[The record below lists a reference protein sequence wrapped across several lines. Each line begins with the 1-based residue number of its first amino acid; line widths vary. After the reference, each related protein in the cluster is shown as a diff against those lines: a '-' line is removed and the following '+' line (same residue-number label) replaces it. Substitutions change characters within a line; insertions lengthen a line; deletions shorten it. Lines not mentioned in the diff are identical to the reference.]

1 MVEDPGEQ
9 RFRGLLVSDRDFLR
23 GSRARRQ
30 RQGAPENG
38 RDPHRSESLGR
49 ARKVAAVFGYGV
61 PPVAFGGLDWIVF
74 GLYVG
79 AAIAIGLWAVRFAA
93 KDSDSFF
100 LAGRRLPW
108 WLLGTSMVATTFS
121 TDTPNLVAELVR
133 QNGVAANWA
142 WWAFCITGMLTVFVF
157 APLWRRSRLTTD
169 LGFYEIR
176 YGGRPAAFL
185 RGFRAVYL
193 GVFFN
198 CVVIATVTLAGAK
211 IGGVLFGLEK
221 STAVL
226 LAGGLAAAYAV
237 VAGFWGVVV
246 TDLLQFVVSMVGA
259 VVAAVWALDHPAVGG
274 LSGLV
279 EQFGDRLAIV
289 PPTGTEAF
297 AVLFI
302 VPVALQWWS
311 VWYPGAE
318 PGGGGYIA
326 QRMLAARSEGDA
338 LRGTL
343 WFNIAHYTL
352 RPWPWI
358 LVALASLAVYPD
370 LAALQNAL
378 PGLDPALVGDD
389 LAYPLMLR
397 LLPPGLLGLAAASLA
412 GAYMSTVDTHLNWGA
427 SYLVEDVYRRFFR
440 PAAGSSESVAVAR
453 IATVLLMAAAGLL
466 TLFIDTA
473 RGGFGLLLQIG
484 AGTGPLFIARWL
496 WWRINAWSEIAA
508 MAGSLAVAVSLPLL
522 GIEPGSIRGLVIG
535 LAATT
540 VIWLG
545 ATLLTPAES
554 RETLDGFVER
564 TRPPPAGWGASYART
579 RLRPE
584 PAGRAFLAWPVACV
598 MVYSVLFGAGA
609 VLFGRGPAVTLTW
622 VLLAVVSGVA
632 VSRLMAARE

>member
-1 MVEDPGEQ
+1 M
-9 RFRGLLVSDRDFLR
+9 
-23 GSRARRQ
+23 
-30 RQGAPENG
+30 
-38 RDPHRSESLGR
+38 
-49 ARKVAAVFGYGV
+49 
-61 PPVAFGGLDWIVF
+61 
-74 GLYVG
+74 
-79 AAIAIGLWAVRFAA
+79 
-93 KDSDSFF
+93 
-100 LAGRRLPW
+100 
-108 WLLGTSMVATTFS
+108 
-121 TDTPNLVAELVR
+121 
-133 QNGVAANWA
+133 
-142 WWAFCITGMLTVFVF
+142 
-157 APLWRRSRLTTD
+157 
-169 LGFYEIR
+169 
-176 YGGRPAAFL
+176 
-185 RGFRAVYL
+185 
-193 GVFFN
+193 
-198 CVVIATVTLAGAK
+198 
-211 IGGVLFGLEK
+211 
-221 STAVL
+221 
-226 LAGGLAAAYAV
+226 
-237 VAGFWGVVV
+237 
-246 TDLLQFVVSMVGA
+246 
-259 VVAAVWALDHPAVGG
+259 
-274 LSGLV
+274 

-297 AVLFI
+297 AVLFV

-326 QRMLAARSEGDA
+326 QRMLAARSEQDA

-370 LAALQNAL
+370 LAALRNAL

-427 SYLVEDVYRRFFR
+427 SYVVEDVYRRFFR
-440 PAAGSSESVAVAR
+440 PAAGASESVAVAR
-453 IATVLLMAAAGLL
+453 VATVLLMAAAGLL

-508 MAGSLAVAVSLPLL
+508 MAGSLAVAASLPLL
-522 GIEPGSIRGLVIG
+522 GVEPGSIRGLVIG

-545 ATLLTPAES
+545 VTMLTPAES
-554 RETLDGFVER
+554 SGTLDRFVER
-564 TRPPPAGWGASYART
+564 TRPPQAGWSSSYART
-579 RLRPE
+579 RTRPE
-584 PAGRAFLAWPVACV
+584 PSGRAFLAWPVACV

-609 VLFGRGPAVTLTW
+609 VLFGRGLAVTLSW
-622 VLLAVVSGVA
+622 AVLAVVSGFA
-632 VSRLMAARE
+632 VSRLMGRSASAAGGA

>member
-1 MVEDPGEQ
+1 M
-9 RFRGLLVSDRDFLR
+9 
-23 GSRARRQ
+23 
-30 RQGAPENG
+30 
-38 RDPHRSESLGR
+38 
-49 ARKVAAVFGYGV
+49 FGYGS

-79 AAIAIGLWAVRFAA
+79 AALAIGLWAVRFAA
-93 KDSDSFF
+93 KDSESFF

-142 WWAFCITGMLTVFVF
+142 WWTFCITGMLTVFVF

-176 YGGRPAAFL
+176 YAGKPAAFL

-226 LAGGLAAAYAV
+226 IAGGLAAAYAV

-246 TDLLQFVVSMVGA
+246 TDLLQFVLSMVGA

-289 PPTGTEAF
+289 PPTGTDAF
-297 AVLFI
+297 AVLFV

-326 QRMLAARSEGDA
+326 QRMLAARSEKDA

-358 LVALASLAVYPD
+358 LVALASIAVYPD
-370 LAALQNAL
+370 VAALRNAL
-378 PGLDPALVGDD
+378 PSLDPALVGDD

-427 SYLVEDVYRRFFR
+427 SYVVEDVYRRFFR
-440 PAAGSSESVAVAR
+440 PAAGASESVAVAR
-453 IATVLLMAAAGLL
+453 VATVLLMAAAGVL

-540 VIWLG
+540 VIWVG
-545 ATLLTPAES
+545 ATLLTPAEP
-554 RETLDGFVER
+554 RETLDRFVER
-564 TRPPPAGWGASYART
+564 TRPPRAGWGAAYART
-579 RLRPE
+579 RARPE

-609 VLFGRGPAVTLTW
+609 VLFGRGLAVTLTW
-622 VLLAVVSGVA
+622 ALLAVVSGFA

>member
-1 MVEDPGEQ
+1 M
-9 RFRGLLVSDRDFLR
+9 L
-23 GSRARRQ
+23 
-30 RQGAPENG
+30 
-38 RDPHRSESLGR
+38 
-49 ARKVAAVFGYGV
+49 GYGS
-61 PPVAFGGLDWIVF
+61 PPMAFGGLDWIVF

-79 AAIAIGLWAVRFAA
+79 AALAIGLWAVRFAA

-176 YGGRPAAFL
+176 YAGKPAAFL

-226 LAGGLAAAYAV
+226 IAGGLAAAYAV

-246 TDLLQFVVSMVGA
+246 TDLLQFVLSMVGA
-259 VVAAVWALDHPAVGG
+259 VVAAVWALGHPAVGG

-297 AVLFI
+297 AVLFV

-326 QRMLAARSEGDA
+326 QRMLAARSEKDA

-370 LAALQNAL
+370 LAALRNAL

-427 SYLVEDVYRRFFR
+427 SYVVEDVYRRFFR
-440 PAAGSSESVAVAR
+440 PAAGASRVRGGGADRDRPADGGGGAAHPLHR
-453 IATVLLMAAAGLL
+453 HRPGRLRAAASDRSRDRAALHRPLAVVADQCLERDRRHGG
-466 TLFIDTA
+466 IA
-473 RGGFGLLLQIG
+473 RGGGL
-484 AGTGPLFIARWL
+484 
-496 WWRINAWSEIAA
+496 
-508 MAGSLAVAVSLPLL
+508 
-522 GIEPGSIRGLVIG
+522 
-535 LAATT
+535 
-540 VIWLG
+540 
-545 ATLLTPAES
+545 
-554 RETLDGFVER
+554 
-564 TRPPPAGWGASYART
+564 PPAARDRTGIDPGARGRSRRHHGDLAGRH
-579 RLRPE
+579 PAD
-584 PAGRAFLAWPVACV
+584 AGRAARDARSLRRAHPAAPGRLERRLRADPDASRTVRPCVPGVAGGV
-598 MVYSVLFGAGA
+598 RDGLFGALRRRRRA
-609 VLFGRGPAVTLTW
+609 LRPRARGH
-622 VLLAVVSGVA
+622 AVVGGAGGRFRVRGLAPDARPYLSSSG
-632 VSRLMAARE
+632 AAGA

>member
-1 MVEDPGEQ
+1 M
-9 RFRGLLVSDRDFLR
+9 
-23 GSRARRQ
+23 
-30 RQGAPENG
+30 
-38 RDPHRSESLGR
+38 
-49 ARKVAAVFGYGV
+49 
-61 PPVAFGGLDWIVF
+61 AFGGLDWLVF
-74 GLYVG
+74 GTCL
-79 AAIAIGLWAVRFAA
+79 AAALGLGLWAARFAA
-93 KDSDSFF
+93 RDSDSFF

-142 WWAFCITGMLTVFVF
+142 WWTFCITGMLTVFVF

-176 YGGRPAAFL
+176 YSGRPAAFL

-211 IGGVLFGLEK
+211 IAGVLFGLEK
-221 STAVL
+221 TTAVL
-226 LAGGLAAAYAV
+226 IAGGLAAAYAV

-246 TDLLQFVVSMVGA
+246 TDLLQFVLSMVGA
-259 VVAAVWALDHPAVGG
+259 VAAAVWALGHPAVGG
-274 LSGLV
+274 LPGLV
-279 EQFGDRLAIV
+279 AQFDDRLGFV

-297 AVLFI
+297 TVLFV

-326 QRMLAARSEGDA
+326 QRMLAARSEQDA

-370 LAALQNAL
+370 LAALRNAL

-427 SYLVEDVYRRFFR
+427 SYVVEDVYRRFFR
-440 PAAGSSESVAVAR
+440 PVAGARESVAVAR
-453 IATVLLMAAAGLL
+453 AATVMLMLAAGLL
-466 TLFIDTA
+466 TLVLDTA

-522 GIEPGSIRGLVIG
+522 GIEPGSVRGLMIG

-540 VIWLG
+540 VIWLS
-545 ATLLTPAES
+545 ATLLTPPEPPD
-554 RETLDGFVER
+554 TLDRFVER
-564 TRPPPAGWGASYART
+564 TRPPRSGFAAAYDRT
-579 RLRPE
+579 RVRPE
-584 PAGRAFLAWPVACV
+584 PSARAFLAWPAACV
-598 MVYSVLFGAGA
+598 MVYSVLFGVGA
-609 VLFGRGPAVTLTW
+609 LLFGRGLGVTLSW
-622 VLLAVVSGVA
+622 ALLAAASGFA
-632 VSRLMAARE
+632 VSRLMAARR